1 MKATGIIK
9 RVDDLGRIQIPKE
22 LRRTMTIREG
32 DPMEFYTTGDNIVL
46 VPYDPN
52 TDTRHAI
59 EKLRLFVMYDAAD
72 HKEELLAKID
82 EMNAI
87 LDVKKE

>member
-9 RVDDLGRIQIPKE
+9 RVDDLGRIQIPRE

-32 DPMEFYTTGDNIVL
+32 DPMEFYTMNDKIVL
-46 VPYDPN
+46 VPYNPD

-59 EKLRLFVMYDAAD
+59 EKLQKFIMFEDSN
-72 HKEELLAKID
+72 HKEELLAKIE
-82 EMNAI
+82 EMKSI
-87 LDVKKE
+87 LN